1 MTKEE
6 IYGHIDHTLL
16 KPTSTWDM
24 IQQICEESIQYK
36 TASICIPPAFVKRV
50 HDKYGDQINICTVI
64 GFPLG
69 YNTTEVKVFEA
80 KKAIEEG
87 AGEIDMVINI
97 GDAKDHNFQAIEDE
111 IKALRAACDGKVLK
125 VIIETCYLTDEEKIA
140 ICKCVTNAKA
150 DYIKTSTGFGT
161 AGATVPDVELF
172 KKHIGPDVK
181 IKAAGGMKTKEDIY
195 AFMDAGAD
203 RLGTS
208 PGIKLLN
215 S

>member
-50 HDKYGDQINICTVI
+50 HGKYGDQINICTVI

-97 GDAKDHNFQAIEDE
+97 GDAKDHNFQATEDE

-208 PGIKLLN
+208 SGIKLLN

>member
-16 KPTSTWDM
+16 KPVSTWEM

-36 TASICIPPAFVKRV
+36 TASICIPPAFVKPV
-50 HDKYGDQINICTVI
+50 HEKYGDQVNICTVI

-80 KKAIEEG
+80 KQAIQEG
-87 AGEIDMVINI
+87 ANEIDMVINI
-97 GDAKDHNFQAIEDE
+97 CDAKQQKFQAIEDE
-111 IKALRAACDGKVLK
+111 IKALREACAGKVLK
-125 VIIETCYLTDEEKIA
+125 VIIETCYLTDEEKVA

-161 AGATVPDVELF
+161 GGATVPDVELF
-172 KKHIGPDVK
+172 KKNVGPEVK

-195 AFMDAGAD
+195 AFIEAGAD

-208 PGIKLLN
+208 SGIKLLN

>member
-80 KKAIEEG
+80 IKAIEEG

-208 PGIKLLN
+208 SGIKLLN